1 MASRSPRDIYEDYLG
16 RRKAVLRALTQDIE
30 KFWHQCDPQREN
42 LCLYGYNDGT
52 WAVDLPAE
60 EVPPEAPEPALVC
73 RGAPTAFPVAMGGSR
88 CIIVLSDRAVAV
100 QGINFARDGMERS
113 AWISLVAVHSD
124 SWLLALAFYKGA
136 RLNREEREELFSLIN
151 KLPTCYEVVSGRVKP
166 SMGGPTTNVGGLK
179 RPGGGQSRTAP
190 ARAARVSTNRLSGCS
205 CTDVKG

>member
-1 MASRSPRDIYEDYLG
+1 MRTISADARQYYGHLHKMSRNSGISATLRG
-16 RRKAVLRALTQDIE
+16 RTCVCMDTTMGPGLWTFLQRKFHRRLLS
-30 KFWHQCDPQREN
+30 
-42 LCLYGYNDGT
+42 
-52 WAVDLPAE
+52 LPWY
-60 EVPPEAPEPALVC
+60 VRP
-73 RGAPTAFPVAMGGSR
+73 GAPTAFPMATGGSR
-88 CIIVLSDRAVAV
+88 CIIILSDRVVAV

-190 ARAARVSTNRLSGCS
+190 ARAARHSDDDGE
-205 CTDVKG
+205 DAAG